1 MKIWTKASTWLT
13 AAPALLIAHMP
24 AAHAGWFEDWLCRN
38 LGICGPG
45 GGNGDP
51 TPVSEP
57 EMLALL
63 STGLIVAGILAIR
76 RRRK

>member
-1 MKIWTKASTWLT
+1 MKIWSKVSTWLT
-13 AAPALLIAHMP
+13 VAPALLIAGMP
-24 AAHAGWFEDWLCRN
+24 AAHAGWWEDFICRQF
-38 LGICGPG
+38 GICGPG

-51 TPVSEP
+51 TSVSEP

-63 STGLIVAGILAIR
+63 STGLIVAGVLAIR